1 MKLKILTGVAAAL
14 SLSACA
20 SYEVADTGQ
29 PVPQTA
35 LAPFE
40 AWPAELE
47 GQTLEVY
54 TENGWANA
62 VNLAPDGKLAI
73 MPELGTKV
81 VEGTWMVKGDAL
93 CTSYAPRGQ
102 ECWPYK
108 AVLAANGDY
117 VRLRSDHGQTL
128 TVRVLGRDEERLLER
143 RG

>member
-1 MKLKILTGVAAAL
+1 MKLKVLTGAAL
-14 SLSACA
+14 GLSLAACA
-20 SYEVADTGQ
+20 SYEVADTGE

-35 LAPFE
+35 LAPIE

-62 VNLAPDGKLAI
+62 VNLAPEGKLSI
-73 MPELGTKV
+73 IPELGTKV
-81 VEGTWMVKGDAL
+81 VEGTWAANGDAL
-93 CTSYAPRGQ
+93 CTDYAPRGR

-108 AVLAANGDY
+108 AVLAANGKY
-117 VRLRSDHGQTL
+117 VRLKSDHGQIL
-128 TVRVLGRDEERLLER
+128 TVRMLSPDEEGLLER